1 MKKTLFLLTA
11 VMVSLVMTAQ
21 EKIRLA
27 PFGEDNRLED
37 RQELFDYAL
46 QKHGAARNTVRQ
58 ASSTSDYVT
67 EQPEGELR
75 TYVRTGDNLIS
86 ILGGIVDGTQNGQT
100 MKVIFAPDGKTVWFY
115 EIVSS
120 ASSCFGWIKG
130 EFNDAKD
137 RITIAEGQ
145 KAWYYYD
152 GTYYTAYT
160 VCRIEPNPEGSAEN
174 YDNYKYKP
182 GEIVFSYASDGTMKL
197 LPDENGVA
205 AIGLIRD
212 SDDPFIVEYG
222 LNGKWLGY
230 GDVNTTYIPFT
241 EQFNQAPDETLE
253 RQEFSLMY
261 DVDTE
266 GGRTGRIV
274 NVVFDGGRI
283 YVQGVFS
290 LMPEAWLIGEVS
302 GDKAV
307 FRTHQQLG
315 VYAGHYV
322 FFEGGT
328 YTTVTDSSTGEEY
341 WELAAADEVVL
352 DFDKDNLVLSAEGIC
367 LALSGGYDIF
377 LLVEGIVEPVFRQFV
392 DVAAVPDQP
401 VIVDFMPYS
410 SDYYCA
416 GVTVYMPL
424 VDVEGNFLD
433 PSKLSLGLFVND
445 EPFVFTSDQYW
456 SLPSFGMEEM
466 ERIPYGF
473 TDGYDFVQTGVG
485 NIEIRL
491 YREDIQKIGVRS
503 YYQGGGTETESAM
516 SVLVATGIETIKP
529 EDVRKVVYYDLTGRQ
544 VVNPSGGLF
553 IKTIVSKDGRR
564 QSMKVV
570 K

>member
-1 MKKTLFLLTA
+1 
-11 VMVSLVMTAQ
+11 MVSLVMTAQ

-46 QKHGAARNTVRQ
+46 QKQGAARNTVRQ

>member
-27 PFGEDNRLED
+27 TFGEDNRLED

-46 QKHGAARNTVRQ
+46 QKQGAARNTVRQ

-86 ILGGIVDGTQNGQT
+86 ILGGIVDDTQNGQT

-120 ASSCFGWIKG
+120 ASSCLGWIKG

-152 GTYYTAYT
+152 GSYYTAYT

-212 SDDPFIVEYG
+212 SDDPFLVEYG
-222 LNGKWLGY
+222 FNGKWLGY

-253 RQEFSLMY
+253 RQNFSLMY

-274 NVVFDGGRI
+274 NVVFDGGKI

-307 FRTHQQLG
+307 FRAHQQLG
-315 VYAGHYV
+315 VYAGHYA

-424 VDVEGNFLD
+424 EDVEGNFLD

-473 TDGYDFVQTGVG
+473 TDGYDFVQTGAG
-485 NIEIRL
+485 NMEIRL

-529 EDVRKVVYYDLTGRQ
+529 EDVREVVYYDLTGRQ

>member
-1 MKKTLFLLTA
+1 
-11 VMVSLVMTAQ
+11 MVSLVMTAQ

>member
-21 EKIRLA
+21 EKIRFA

-46 QKHGAARNTVRQ
+46 QKQGVVCNTLRQ

-75 TYVRTGDNLIS
+75 TYVRTGDNMVS
-86 ILGGIVDGTQNGQT
+86 VLGGIIDGTQNGQT
-100 MKVIFAPDGKTVWFY
+100 MKVVFAPDDKTVWFY

-152 GTYYTAYT
+152 GSYYTAYT
-160 VCRIEPNPEGSAEN
+160 VCRIEQNPEGSAEN
-174 YDNYKYKP
+174 YDNYRYKP

-253 RQEFSLMY
+253 RQNFSLMY
-261 DVDTE
+261 DIDTE

-274 NVVFDGGRI
+274 NVVFDGDTI
-283 YVQGVFS
+283 YLQGVFS
-290 LMPEAWLIGEVS
+290 LLPEAWIKGEVR

-307 FRTHQQLG
+307 FKTHQLLG
-315 VYAGHYV
+315 VYSGHYT

-328 YTTVTDSSTGEEY
+328 YATLTDPSTEEEY
-341 WELAAADEVVL
+341 WELYAMDEVVL
-352 DFDKDNLVLSAEGIC
+352 DFDKDNLALSAEGVC
-367 LALSGGYDIF
+367 LALSGGYDIL
-377 LLVEGIVEPVFRQFV
+377 LLVEGVVEPVFKQFL
-392 DVAAVPDQP
+392 DVAAVPEQP
-401 VIVDFMPYS
+401 DIVDFMPYS
-410 SDYYCA
+410 SDYGCA
-416 GVTVYMPL
+416 SVTVNIPI
-424 VDVEGNFLD
+424 VDTEGNFLD

-445 EPFVFTSDQYW
+445 ELFVFKSDQYW

-473 TDGYDFVQTGVG
+473 TDGYDFVQTGAG
-485 NIEIRL
+485 NMEIRL

-516 SVLVATGIETIKP
+516 SVFVATGIETIKP
-529 EDVRKVVYYDLTGRQ
+529 EDIREVVYYDLTGRQ

>member
-11 VMVSLVMTAQ
+11 LVASLFMTAQ

-27 PFGEDNRLED
+27 PFVDGNRLD
-37 RQELFDYAL
+37 GRLELSDYAL
-46 QKHGAARNTVRQ
+46 QKQGFVRNMAGAA
-58 ASSTSDYVT
+58 SSKSDYVT

-86 ILGGIVDGTQNGQT
+86 IFGGIVDDTQNGQT

-174 YDNYKYKP
+174 YDNYQYKP

-212 SDDPFIVEYG
+212 SDDPFLVENG
-222 LNGKWLGY
+222 FNGKWLGY
-230 GDVNTTYIPFT
+230 GDVNTAYIPFT

-253 RQEFSLMY
+253 RQEFSMMY
-261 DVDTE
+261 DINTD
-266 GGRTGRIV
+266 GDRTGRIV
-274 NVVFDGGRI
+274 NVVSDGEKI

-290 LMPEAWLIGEVS
+290 LMPEAWLIGEVN

-328 YTTVTDSSTGEEY
+328 YATVTDPSTEEEY

-424 VDVEGNFLD
+424 EDVEGNFLD
-433 PSKLSLGLFVND
+433 PSKLSFGLFVND

-473 TDGYDFVQTGVG
+473 TDGYDFVQTGAG

-529 EDVRKVVYYDLTGRQ
+529 EDVREVVYYDLSGRQ
-544 VVNPSGGLF
+544 VANPSGGLF